1 MTSAPQIT
9 SNRANAQQST
19 GPRSEAGKA
28 RSARNAVKHGLS
40 ASVATDDGI
49 ARQITNLAR
58 SLVGDHP
65 CDSLIWI
72 HAQQVA
78 EAELEL
84 VRIRQARM
92 QAWNQQVAK
101 WSTRTK
107 QRCPD
112 RVTVAAYQALS
123 SLLTSIA
130 RYERRALS
138 RRRTA
143 IKALNST
150 GQATER
156 WHHLE

>member
-40 ASVATDDGI
+40 APVATDDGS
-49 ARQITNLAR
+49 ALQITNLAR
-58 SLVGDHP
+58 SLVGDQP

-72 HAQQVA
+72 YAQQVA

-112 RVTVAAYQALS
+112 KVTVAAYQALS
-123 SLLTSIA
+123 SLLTSID

-150 GQATER
+150 VQATER
-156 WHHLE
+156 